1 MSRRATGPGFR
12 AAFFREIAH
21 LGRSRWDLG
30 MITLFPL
37 MALAIVAAMLIE
49 GVPRA
54 LPVAVVDLDNSAFSR
69 AIVRAAMA
77 TPAVRVASLGP
88 DMPRAERL
96 VRGGQMWAILH
107 IPKGAGTGLERAR
120 TPAIQIFY
128 NASYLSI
135 GGAAAS
141 GLRTAVTTVIAAR
154 GAEALHKRGLPAA
167 RFVAPTVQ
175 VTILFNPQTSFEWY
189 LQALID
195 PAVLHLLAA
204 CVTAMALGRELE
216 GRSLRRWA
224 AETGG
229 GLAALAGKLAP
240 YVLAMS
246 LWGMAWLIWLTGV
259 RGWTMQ
265 GSLALTIAAQALLFA
280 GTACISAL
288 LIAGL
293 RETSTALS
301 ASAIYAGSALAYSGG
316 TLSLDGGNLF
326 ARIWSGLLPFS
337 HYLPIQMD
345 QFLGAPAGRALPGLG
360 VLALYVIVPLLALP
374 LLLRRA
380 AR

>member
-1 MSRRATGPGFR
+1 MSLRAAGPGFR
-12 AAFFREIAH
+12 AAFSREISH
-21 LGRSRWDLG
+21 LRRSRWDLG

-37 MALAIVAAMLIE
+37 IALAIVAAMLIE

-54 LPVAVVDLDNSAFSR
+54 LPVAVVDRDNSAFSR
-69 AIVRAAMA
+69 MIVRAAMA
-77 TPAVRVASLGP
+77 TPAVRVANVGP
-88 DMPRAERL
+88 DMPAAERM
-96 VRGGQMWAILH
+96 VRGGKVWAILH

-135 GGAAAS
+135 GGAAAA
-141 GLRTAVTTVIAAR
+141 GLRSAVDHAIAEQ
-154 GAEALHKRGLPAA
+154 GAAALHKRGLPAA
-167 RFVAPTVQ
+167 RFIAPTVQ

-189 LQALID
+189 LQSLID

-216 GRSLRRWA
+216 GGSLRRWA
-224 AETGG
+224 EETGG

-246 LWGMAWLIWLTGV
+246 LWGMVWLLWLAGV

-265 GSLALTIAAQALLFA
+265 GSLLLTIAAQTLLFT

-288 LIAGL
+288 LITGL
-293 RETSTALS
+293 RNVSTALS

-316 TLSLDGGNLF
+316 TLSLDGGNPF
-326 ARIWSGLLPFS
+326 SRIWSAILPFS

-345 QFLGAPAGRALPGLG
+345 QFLGAPAARALPQFG
-360 VLALYVIVPLLALP
+360 VLALYVVVPMLALP